1 MTYIFLSPYFIG
13 YFNYIDVVRIIQKN
27 NYRQEK
33 SHHNRIIFA
42 GFYRFI
48 QKFSSNHVYYRPV
61 I

>member
-33 SHHNRIIFA
+33 SHYNRIIFA
-42 GFYRFI
+42 AFYRFI
-48 QKFSSNHVYYRPV
+48 QKFSSNHQG
-61 I
+61 